1 MWKSLA
7 LPSGFTVDFMNMFG
21 DGRLQEEML
30 KGNCS
35 PLARR
40 LNWG

>member
-21 DGRLQEEML
+21 DGRLQEENVEREL
-30 KGNCS
+30 LTIGTK
-35 PLARR
+35 ADE
-40 LNWG
+40 